1 MCYNKG
7 MKGAMYMYTKE
18 EIALAKDLLDAI
30 HGGKSIDYL
39 EGRLEA
45 MIQLDERDRT
55 DKKPHGLAAGAA
67 DRATAD
73 AKTPRRKP
81 FLL

>member
-1 MCYNKG
+1 

-30 HGGKSIDYL
+30 HAGKSVDYI

-45 MIQLDERDRT
+45 MIQLDERDRAES
-55 DKKPHGLAAGAA
+55 KKQGGLAAGAA
-67 DRATAD
+67 DRAAAD
-73 AKTPRRKP
+73 AKPKKKP
-81 FLL
+81 IVWQRV

>member
-1 MCYNKG
+1 

-30 HGGKSIDYL
+30 HAGKSVDYI

-45 MIQLDERDRT
+45 MIQLDERDHAELPR
-55 DKKPHGLAAGAA
+55 KQGGLAAGAA
-67 DRATAD
+67 DRAASD
-73 AKTPRRKP
+73 AKPSRRKP
-81 FLL
+81 FPL